1 MIIFVQNTYLFRPMK
16 RKITDALISWKN
28 NPAHKPLILQGARQ
42 VGKSYILEQFGR
54 QHYKNYVKVS
64 LDLVPDVRNFLKDN
78 INPLEII
85 AYLESMYNTRI
96 LPHETLVILDEIQDC
111 KRALLA
117 LKYFQEDYPQY
128 DIAAAG
134 SLLGVAVN
142 SGDKPNEET
151 EDQPEENEEEAF
163 SYPVG
168 KVEELRLYPMDF
180 EEFLW
185 ATGNDILAGEIRTH
199 FATNKTM
206 PASVHALALDLYQ
219 KYLIVGGMPESV
231 QKYIDT
237 HSYIECRAIQQSIL
251 TGYNAD
257 MAKYA
262 KPATTVKIRA
272 CFNSIPAQLA
282 KENRK
287 FQYKLA
293 KKGGTAK
300 IFGEAIEWLI
310 LAGTVHKCKL
320 ISHGFIPISAQ
331 EDDSNFKIY
340 MNDVGL
346 LGCKAQMP
354 VQMLLNSIET
364 DNTFLGSVAEN
375 YVCQALSANGIVPR
389 YWKNDNTQEVEF
401 IIQDCL
407 DVIPTE
413 VKKGRKV
420 DAISLNNF
428 RATYKCPVS
437 YRISGKN
444 FGFANGIKAIPL
456 YAVFC
461 IEAKETE

>member
-1 MIIFVQNTYLFRPMK
+1 MK
-16 RKITDALISWKN
+16 RKITQQLIDWKN
-28 NPAHKPLILQGARQ
+28 RSDHKPLILQGARQ
-42 VGKSYILEQFGR
+42 VGKTYILEEFGR
-54 QHYKNYVKVS
+54 QHYKNYIKVS
-64 LDLVPDVRNFLKDN
+64 LDLVTDVRNFLKDN

-85 AYLESMYNTRI
+85 AYLETLYNVRI
-96 LPHETLVILDEIQDC
+96 VPHDTLVILDEIQDC

-128 DIAAAG
+128 DIVAAG

-142 SGDKPNEET
+142 QRNKPDLEET
-151 EDQPEENEEEAF
+151 QEKQEEEF

-168 KVEELRLYPMDF
+168 KVDELRLYPMDF

-185 ATGNDILAGEIRTH
+185 AMNMDVLAEDIRTH
-199 FATNKTM
+199 FNSNEAM
-206 PASVHALALDLYQ
+206 PASVHHLALDYYQ
-219 KYLIVGGMPESV
+219 RYLIIGGMPESV
-231 QKYIDT
+231 GKYVET
-237 HSYIECRAIQQSIL
+237 HSYLECRTVQQSIL
-251 TGYNAD
+251 NGYNAD

-262 KPATTVKIRA
+262 KPGTTVKIRA

-293 KKGGTAK
+293 QKGGTAK

-310 LAGTVHKCKL
+310 LAGIVHKCKL
-320 ISHGFIPISAQ
+320 ISHGFIPISTQ
-331 EDDSNFKIY
+331 EDDSDFKIY
-340 MNDVGL
+340 MSDIGL
-346 LGCKAQMP
+346 LNTKAQMP
-354 VQMLLNSIET
+354 AQMLLNSIET

-375 YVCQALSANGIVPR
+375 YVAQALSANGITLR
-389 YWKNDNTQEVEF
+389 YWKNDNTQEVEY
-401 IIQDCL
+401 ILQDGMS
-407 DVIPTE
+407 VIPLE

-420 DAISLNNF
+420 DAISMNNF
-428 RATYKCPVS
+428 KKTYKCPFA

-444 FGFANGIKAIPL
+444 FGMANDIKSVPL

-461 IEAKETE
+461 IEARE

>member
-1 MIIFVQNTYLFRPMK
+1 MK
-16 RKITDALISWKN
+16 RKITQQLIDWKN
-28 NPAHKPLILQGARQ
+28 RSDHKPLILQGARQ
-42 VGKSYILEQFGR
+42 VGKTYILEEFGR
-54 QHYKNYVKVS
+54 QHYKNYIKVS
-64 LDLVPDVRNFLKDN
+64 LELVPDVRNFLKDN

-85 AYLESMYNTRI
+85 AYLETLYNVRI
-96 LPHETLVILDEIQDC
+96 IPHDTLVILDEIQDC

-128 DIAAAG
+128 DVVAAG

-142 SGDKPNEET
+142 QGNKPDQEET
-151 EDQPEENEEEAF
+151 QEKQEEEF

-168 KVEELRLYPMDF
+168 KVDELRLYPMDF

-185 ATGNDILAGEIRTH
+185 AMNMDVLAEDIRTH
-199 FATNKTM
+199 FNSNEAM
-206 PASVHALALDLYQ
+206 PASVHQLALDYYQ
-219 KYLIVGGMPESV
+219 RYLIIGGMPESV
-231 QKYIDT
+231 GKYVET
-237 HSYIECRAIQQSIL
+237 HSYLECRTVQQSIL
-251 TGYNAD
+251 LGYNAD

-262 KPATTVKIRA
+262 KPGTTVKIRA

-293 KKGGTAK
+293 QKGGTAK

-310 LAGTVHKCKL
+310 LAGVVHKCKL

-331 EDDSNFKIY
+331 EDDSDFKIY
-340 MNDVGL
+340 MSDIGL
-346 LGCKAQMP
+346 LNTKAQMP
-354 VQMLLNSIET
+354 AQMLLNSIDT

-375 YVCQALSANGIVPR
+375 YVAQALSANGITLR
-389 YWKNDNTQEVEF
+389 YWKNDNTQEVEY
-401 IIQDCL
+401 ILQDGMS
-407 DVIPTE
+407 VIPLE

-420 DAISLNNF
+420 DAISMNNF
-428 RATYKCPVS
+428 KKTYNCPFA

-444 FGFANGIKAIPL
+444 FGMANDIKSVPL

-461 IEAKETE
+461 IEARE

>member
-1 MIIFVQNTYLFRPMK
+1 MAVMAMK
-16 RKITDALISWKN
+16 RKITQQLINWKN
-28 NPAHKPLILQGARQ
+28 RPDHKPLILQGARQ
-42 VGKSYILEQFGR
+42 VGKTYILEEFGR
-54 QHYKNYVKVS
+54 EHYKNYIKVS

-85 AYLESMYNTRI
+85 AYLETLYNVRI
-96 LPHETLVILDEIQDC
+96 VPHETLVILDEIQDC

-128 DIAAAG
+128 DIVAAG

-142 SGDKPNEET
+142 QGNKPDE
-151 EDQPEENEEEAF
+151 QEEEEQQEEEEF

-168 KVEELRLYPMDF
+168 KVDELRLYPMDF

-185 ATGNDILAGEIRTH
+185 ATGNEILAGEIRSH
-199 FATNKTM
+199 FETNEAM
-206 PASVHALALDLYQ
+206 PASVHAMALDLYQ
-219 KYLIVGGMPESV
+219 KYLIIGGMPESV
-231 QKYIDT
+231 QKWVDT
-237 HSYIECRAIQQSIL
+237 HSYLECRGVQQAIL
-251 TGYNAD
+251 LGYNAD

-293 KKGGTAK
+293 QKGGTAK

-310 LAGTVHKCKL
+310 LAGIVHKCKL

-331 EDDSNFKIY
+331 EDDSDFKIY
-340 MNDVGL
+340 MSDIGL
-346 LGCKAQMP
+346 LNTKAQMP
-354 VQMLLNSIET
+354 AQMLLNSIET
-364 DNTFLGSVAEN
+364 ENTFLGSVAEN
-375 YVCQALSANGIVPR
+375 YVAQALSANGITLR
-389 YWKNDNTQEVEF
+389 YWKNNNTQEVEY
-401 IIQDCL
+401 ILQAGMN
-407 DVIPTE
+407 VIPIE
-413 VKKGRKV
+413 VKKGKKV
-420 DAISLNNF
+420 DAISMNNF
-428 RATYKCPVS
+428 KKTYNCPFA

-444 FGFANGIKAIPL
+444 FGFAGEIKSVPL

-461 IEAKETE
+461 IEAKKDFE

>member
-1 MIIFVQNTYLFRPMK
+1 MR
-16 RKITDALISWKN
+16 RRITESLIAWKN
-28 NPAHKPLILQGARQ
+28 APAHKPLILQGARQ
-42 VGKSYILEQFGR
+42 AGKSYILEEFGR
-54 QHYKNYVKVS
+54 QHYKNYIKVS
-64 LDLVPDVRNFLKDN
+64 LDLVPEVRNFLKDN

-85 AYLESMYNTRI
+85 AYLESLYNTRI

-117 LKYFQEDYPQY
+117 LKYFQEDYPEY

-142 SGDKPNEET
+142 SGDKPEEDDEEKPQQNEQEQ
-151 EDQPEENEEEAF
+151 EPF

-168 KVEELRLYPMDF
+168 KVDELRLFPMDF

-185 ATGNDILAGEIRTH
+185 ATGNDILADEIRSH
-199 FATNKTM
+199 FASDEKM
-206 PASVHALALDLYQ
+206 PASVHSMALDLYQ

-231 QKYIDT
+231 QKFVDT
-237 HSYIECRAIQQSIL
+237 HSYIECRAVQQSIL
-251 TGYNAD
+251 IGYNAD
-257 MAKYA
+257 MAMYA

-320 ISHGFIPISAQ
+320 ISHGYIPISAQ
-331 EDDSNFKIY
+331 EDDSDFKIY

-346 LGCKAQMP
+346 LNCKAQMP
-354 VQMLLNSIET
+354 VQMLLSSIEA

-375 YVCQALSANGIVPR
+375 YVCQALAANGITPR
-389 YWKNDNTQEVEF
+389 YWKNDRTQEVEF
-401 IIQDCL
+401 ILQDGIN
-407 DVIPTE
+407 VIPME
-413 VKKGRKV
+413 VKKGKKV

-428 RATYKCPVS
+428 RITYKCPVS
-437 YRISGKN
+437 YRISSKN

>member
-1 MIIFVQNTYLFRPMK
+1 MK
-16 RKITDALISWKN
+16 RKITQKLIDWKN
-28 NPAHKPLILQGARQ
+28 TPGHKPLILQGARQ
-42 VGKSYILEQFGR
+42 VGKTYILEEFGR
-54 QHYKNYVKVS
+54 LQYKNYVKVS
-64 LDLVPDVRNFLKDN
+64 LDLVPEVRSFLRDN

-85 AYLESMYNTRI
+85 AYLETLYNTRI
-96 LPHETLVILDEIQDC
+96 VPHETLVILDEIQDC
-111 KRALLA
+111 KRALLS

-128 DIAAAG
+128 DIVAAG

-142 SGDKPNEET
+142 NGNKPE
-151 EDQPEENEEEAF
+151 EEEASEEEF

-168 KVEELRLYPMDF
+168 KVDELRLYPMDF

-185 ATGNDILAGEIRTH
+185 ATGNDILAQEIRLH
-199 FATNKTM
+199 YISNEAM
-206 PASVHALALDLYQ
+206 PASVHSLALEFYQ

-231 QKYIDT
+231 QKYVDT
-237 HSYIECRAIQQSIL
+237 HSYLECRAVQQSIL
-251 TGYNAD
+251 NGYDAD
-257 MAKYA
+257 MGKYA

-272 CFNSIPAQLA
+272 CYNSIPAQLA

-293 KKGGTAK
+293 MKGGTAK

-310 LAGTVHKCKL
+310 LAGTVFKCKL

-331 EDDSNFKIY
+331 EDDSDFKIY

-346 LGCKAQMP
+346 LNTRAQMP
-354 VQMLLNSIET
+354 AQMLLNSIDTE
-364 DNTFLGSVAEN
+364 NTFLGSVAEN
-375 YVCQALSANGIVPR
+375 YVCQALAANGITPR

-401 IIQDCL
+401 IIQDGVAVL
-407 DVIPTE
+407 PLE

-428 RATYKCPVS
+428 KKTYKCPFA

-444 FGFANGIKAIPL
+444 FGFANEIKAVPL

-461 IEAKETE
+461 IQADGE

>member
-1 MIIFVQNTYLFRPMK
+1 MK
-16 RKITDALISWKN
+16 RKITQKLVDWKN
-28 NPAHKPLILQGARQ
+28 TPGHKPLLLQGARQ
-42 VGKSYILEQFGR
+42 VGKTYILEEFGR
-54 QHYKNYVKVS
+54 EYYENYIKVS
-64 LDLVPDVRNFLKDN
+64 LDLVPDVGDFLKKN

-85 AYLESMYNTRI
+85 AFLESLYNVRI
-96 LPHETLVILDEIQDC
+96 LPHKTLVILDEIQDC

-128 DIAAAG
+128 DIVAAG

-142 SGDKPNEET
+142 QGKKPGEEDET
-151 EDQPEENEEEAF
+151 REDEF

-168 KVEELRLYPMDF
+168 KVDELHLFPMDF

-185 ATGNDILAGEIRTH
+185 ATGNDILADDIRSH
-199 FATNKTM
+199 YLSDEPM
-206 PASVHALALDLYQ
+206 PASVHSMALDMYQ
-219 KYLIVGGMPESV
+219 KYLVVGGMPESV
-231 QKYIDT
+231 QTWVDT
-237 HSYIECRAIQQSIL
+237 HSYLECRTVQQSIL
-251 TGYNAD
+251 VGYNAD

-272 CFNSIPAQLA
+272 CFDSIPSQLA

-293 KKGGTAK
+293 MKGGTAK

-310 LAGTVHKCKL
+310 LAGIVNKCKL
-320 ISHGFIPISAQ
+320 ISHGFIPVSAQ
-331 EDDSNFKIY
+331 EDDSDFKIY
-340 MNDVGL
+340 MSDVGL
-346 LGCKAQMP
+346 LNTKARMP
-354 VQMLLNSIET
+354 VQLLQNSVDA

-375 YVCQALSANGIVPR
+375 YVGQALAANGIALH
-389 YWKNDNTQEVEF
+389 YWKNDNTQEIEYVL
-401 IIQDCL
+401 QDGMN
-407 DVIPTE
+407 VIPVE

-420 DAISLNNF
+420 DAISMNNF
-428 RATYKCPVS
+428 KKTYSCPFA

-444 FGFANGIKAIPL
+444 FGFANEIKSVPL

-461 IEAKETE
+461 IETTDSSLRSE

>member
-1 MIIFVQNTYLFRPMK
+1 MVT
-16 RKITDALISWKN
+16 
-28 NPAHKPLILQGARQ
+28 
-42 VGKSYILEQFGR
+42 
-54 QHYKNYVKVS
+54 
-64 LDLVPDVRNFLKDN
+64 DVRNFLKDN

-85 AYLESMYNTRI
+85 AYLETLYNVRI
-96 LPHETLVILDEIQDC
+96 VPHDTLVILDEIQDC

-128 DIAAAG
+128 DVVAAG

-142 SGDKPNEET
+142 QRNKPDLEET
-151 EDQPEENEEEAF
+151 QEKQEEEF

-168 KVEELRLYPMDF
+168 KVDELRLYPMDF

-185 ATGNDILAGEIRTH
+185 AMNMDILAEDIRTH
-199 FATNKTM
+199 FNSNEAM
-206 PASVHALALDLYQ
+206 PASVHHLALDYYQ
-219 KYLIVGGMPESV
+219 RYLIIGGMPESV
-231 QKYIDT
+231 GKYVET
-237 HSYIECRAIQQSIL
+237 HSYLECRTVQQSIL
-251 TGYNAD
+251 NGYNAD

-262 KPATTVKIRA
+262 KPGTTVKIRA

-293 KKGGTAK
+293 QKGGTAK

-310 LAGTVHKCKL
+310 LAGIVHKCKL
-320 ISHGFIPISAQ
+320 ISHGFIPISTQ
-331 EDDSNFKIY
+331 EDDSDFKIY
-340 MNDVGL
+340 MSDIGL
-346 LGCKAQMP
+346 LNTKAQMP
-354 VQMLLNSIET
+354 AQMLLNSIET

-375 YVCQALSANGIVPR
+375 YVAQALSANGITLR
-389 YWKNDNTQEVEF
+389 YWKNDNTQEVEY
-401 IIQDCL
+401 ILQDGMS
-407 DVIPTE
+407 VIPLE

-420 DAISLNNF
+420 DAISMNNF
-428 RATYKCPVS
+428 KKTYKCPFA

-444 FGFANGIKAIPL
+444 FGMANDIKSVPL

-461 IEAKETE
+461 IEARE

>member
-1 MIIFVQNTYLFRPMK
+1 MK
-16 RKITDALISWKN
+16 RKITQKLIDWKN
-28 NPAHKPLILQGARQ
+28 TPGHKPLVLQGARQ
-42 VGKSYILEQFGR
+42 VGKTYILEEFGR
-54 QHYKNYVKVS
+54 QQYKNYIKVS
-64 LDLVPDVRNFLKDN
+64 LDLVPEVRNFLKDN
-78 INPLEII
+78 INPLEIV
-85 AYLESMYNTRI
+85 AYLETLYNTRI
-96 LPHETLVILDEIQDC
+96 VPHETLVILDEIQDC
-111 KRALLA
+111 KRALLS

-128 DIAAAG
+128 DVVAAG

-142 SGDKPNEET
+142 SGNI
-151 EDQPEENEEEAF
+151 PEEGEENNLEEEF

-168 KVEELRLYPMDF
+168 KVDELRLYPMDF

-185 ATGNDILAGEIRTH
+185 ATGNDVLAQEIRSH
-199 FATNKTM
+199 YASNEAM
-206 PASVHALALDLYQ
+206 PASVHSLALELYQ

-231 QKYIDT
+231 QKYVDT
-237 HSYIECRAIQQSIL
+237 HSYLECRTVQQSIL
-251 TGYNAD
+251 NGYNAD
-257 MAKYA
+257 MGKYA

-272 CFNSIPAQLA
+272 CYNSIPAQLA

-293 KKGGTAK
+293 MKGGTAK

-310 LAGTVHKCKL
+310 LAGNVYKCKL

-331 EDDSNFKIY
+331 EDDSDFKIY

-346 LGCKAQMP
+346 LNAKAQMP
-354 VQMLLNSIET
+354 AQMLLNSIDAE
-364 DNTFLGSVAEN
+364 NTFLGSVAEN
-375 YVCQALSANGIVPR
+375 YVCQALAANGITPR
-389 YWKNDNTQEVEF
+389 YWKNDSTQEVEF
-401 IIQDCL
+401 ILQDGMAVL
-407 DVIPTE
+407 PVE

-428 RATYKCPVS
+428 KKTYKCPFA

-444 FGFANGIKAIPL
+444 FGFSNEIKAVPL

-461 IEAKETE
+461 IEADVL

>member
-1 MIIFVQNTYLFRPMK
+1 MK
-16 RKITDALISWKN
+16 RKITQQLIDWKN
-28 NPAHKPLILQGARQ
+28 RSDHKPLILQGARQ
-42 VGKSYILEQFGR
+42 VGKTYILEEFGR
-54 QHYKNYVKVS
+54 QHYKNYIKVS
-64 LDLVPDVRNFLKDN
+64 LDLVIDVRNFLKDN

-85 AYLESMYNTRI
+85 AYLETLYNVRI
-96 LPHETLVILDEIQDC
+96 VPHDTLVILDEIQDC

-128 DIAAAG
+128 DVVAAG

-142 SGDKPNEET
+142 QGNKPDQEET
-151 EDQPEENEEEAF
+151 QEKQEEEF

-168 KVEELRLYPMDF
+168 KVDELRLYPMDF

-185 ATGNDILAGEIRTH
+185 AMNMDVLAEDIRTH
-199 FATNKTM
+199 FNSNEAM
-206 PASVHALALDLYQ
+206 PASVHHLALDYYQ
-219 KYLIVGGMPESV
+219 RYLIIGGMPESV
-231 QKYIDT
+231 GKYVET
-237 HSYIECRAIQQSIL
+237 HSYLECRTVQQSIL
-251 TGYNAD
+251 LGYNAD

-262 KPATTVKIRA
+262 KPGTTVKIRA

-293 KKGGTAK
+293 QKGGTAK

-310 LAGTVHKCKL
+310 LAGIVHKCKL
-320 ISHGFIPISAQ
+320 ISHGFIPISTQ
-331 EDDSNFKIY
+331 EDDSDFKIY
-340 MNDVGL
+340 MSDIGL
-346 LGCKAQMP
+346 LNTKAQMP
-354 VQMLLNSIET
+354 AQMLLNSIET

-375 YVCQALSANGIVPR
+375 YVAQALSANGITLR
-389 YWKNDNTQEVEF
+389 YWKNDNTQEVEY
-401 IIQDCL
+401 ILQDGMS
-407 DVIPTE
+407 VIPLE

-420 DAISLNNF
+420 DAISMNNF
-428 RATYKCPVS
+428 KKTYKCPFA

-444 FGFANGIKAIPL
+444 FGMANDIKSVPL

-461 IEAKETE
+461 IEARE

>member
-1 MIIFVQNTYLFRPMK
+1 MK
-16 RKITDALISWKN
+16 RKLTQKLTEWKN
-28 NPAHKPLILQGARQ
+28 RPDHKPLILQGARQ
-42 VGKSYILEQFGR
+42 VGKTYILEEFGR
-54 QHYKNYVKVS
+54 NHYKNYIKVS
-64 LDLVPDVRNFLKDN
+64 LDLVTDVTNFLKDN
-78 INPLEII
+78 INPIEII
-85 AYLESMYNTRI
+85 AYLESLYNQRI

-117 LKYFQEDYPQY
+117 LKYFKEDYPQY
-128 DIAAAG
+128 DIVAAG

-142 SGDKPNEET
+142 QGNKPNEDEKT
-151 EDQPEENEEEAF
+151 DKKDDDEF

-168 KVEELRLYPMDF
+168 MVDELNLFPMDF

-185 ATGNDILAGEIRTH
+185 ATGNDILSQEIRSH
-199 FATNKTM
+199 YEANEAM
-206 PASVHALALDLYQ
+206 PASVHSLALDLYQ
-219 KYLIVGGMPESV
+219 KYLVIGGMPESV
-231 QKYIDT
+231 QKWVDT
-237 HSYIECRAIQQSIL
+237 
-251 TGYNAD
+251 
-257 MAKYA
+257 
-262 KPATTVKIRA
+262 KIRA

-293 KKGGTAK
+293 MKGGTAK

-320 ISHGFIPISAQ
+320 ITHGFIPISAQ
-331 EDDSNFKIY
+331 EDHSDFKIY
-340 MNDVGL
+340 MSDVGL
-346 LGCKAQMP
+346 LNTKTQMP
-354 VQMLLNSIET
+354 VQMLLSAIET

-375 YVCQALSANGIVPR
+375 YVGQALAANGIALR

-401 IIQDCL
+401 ILQDGMN
-407 DVIPTE
+407 VIPVE
-413 VKKGRKV
+413 VKKGKKV

-428 RATYKCPVS
+428 KKTYNCPFA

-444 FGFANGIKAIPL
+444 FGFANGIKAVPL

-461 IEAKETE
+461 IEANGNLESTF

>member
-1 MIIFVQNTYLFRPMK
+1 MR
-16 RKITDALISWKN
+16 RKITEQLIGWKN
-28 NPAHKPLILQGARQ
+28 KPNHKPLILQGARQ
-42 VGKSYILEQFGR
+42 VGKTYILEEFGR
-54 QHYKNYVKVS
+54 EHYNNYIKVS
-64 LDLVPDVRNFLKDN
+64 LDLVPDVRNFLQGN

-85 AYLESMYNTRI
+85 AYLEALYNTRI
-96 LPHETLVILDEIQDC
+96 IPHETLVILDEIQDC

-117 LKYFQEDYPQY
+117 LKYFQEDHPEY

-142 SGDKPNEET
+142 QGKREDESEEG
-151 EDQPEENEEEAF
+151 EQEQVKQEEEEF

-168 KVEELRLYPMDF
+168 KVDELTLYPMDF

-185 ATGNDILAGEIRTH
+185 ATENGVLAEEIRSH
-199 FATNKTM
+199 FASDEAM
-206 PASVHALALDLYQ
+206 PASVHSMALDLYQ

-237 HSYIECRAIQQSIL
+237 HSYLECRSVQQSIL
-251 TGYNAD
+251 NGYNAD

-293 KKGGTAK
+293 MKGGTAK
-300 IFGEAIEWLI
+300 IFGEALEWLV

-320 ISHGFIPISAQ
+320 ISHGYIPISAQ
-331 EDDSNFKIY
+331 EDDSDFKIY
-340 MNDVGL
+340 MSDIGL
-346 LGCKAQMP
+346 LNTKAQMP
-354 VQMLLNSIET
+354 VQMLLNSIDAE
-364 DNTFLGSVAEN
+364 NTFLGSVAEN
-375 YVCQALSANGIVPR
+375 YVAQALSANGITLR

-401 IIQDCL
+401 ILQDGVN
-407 DVIPTE
+407 VIPVE
-413 VKKGRKV
+413 VKKGKRV
-420 DAISLNNF
+420 AAISMNNF
-428 RATYKCPVS
+428 KSTYHCPFA

-444 FGFANGIKAIPL
+444 FGYANEIKSVPL

-461 IEAKETE
+461 IEAKEVL

>member
-1 MIIFVQNTYLFRPMK
+1 MK
-16 RKITDALISWKN
+16 RKITQRLLDWKN
-28 NPAHKPLILQGARQ
+28 KPNHKPLILKGARQ
-42 VGKSYILEQFGR
+42 VGKTYILEEFGR
-54 QHYKNYVKVS
+54 EHYKNYVKVS
-64 LDLVPDVRNFLKDN
+64 LDLVPEVRDFLKDN

-85 AYLESMYNTRI
+85 AYLESLYNVRI
-96 LPHETLVILDEIQDC
+96 VPGETLVILDEIQDC

-142 SGDKPNEET
+142 KDEKKEEEDDNAQKDKE
-151 EDQPEENEEEAF
+151 QPEEEF

-168 KVEELRLYPMDF
+168 KVDELTLYPMDF

-185 ATGNDILAGEIRTH
+185 AMGSDILAGEIREH
-199 FATNKTM
+199 FESNEAM
-206 PASVHALALDLYQ
+206 PSAVHLLALEFYQ
-219 KYLIVGGMPESV
+219 KYLVIGGMPESV
-231 QKYIDT
+231 QKYVDT
-237 HSYIECRAIQQSIL
+237 HSYLECRSVQQSIL
-251 TGYNAD
+251 NGYNAD
-257 MAKYA
+257 MGKYA

-293 KKGGTAK
+293 MKGGTAK

-310 LAGTVHKCKL
+310 LAGTVYKCKL
-320 ISHGFIPISAQ
+320 ISHGYIPISAQ
-331 EDDSNFKIY
+331 EDDSDFKIY
-340 MNDVGL
+340 MADVGL
-346 LGCKAQMP
+346 LNAKAQMP
-354 VQMLLNSIET
+354 AAMLLHSIDA

-375 YVCQALSANGIVPR
+375 YVCQALVTNGITPR

-401 IIQDCL
+401 ILQDGINAVPV
-407 DVIPTE
+407 D
-413 VKKGRKV
+413 VKKGKKV
-420 DAISLNNF
+420 DAISMNNF
-428 RATYKCPVS
+428 KKTYKCPFA
-437 YRISGKN
+437 YRISSKN
-444 FGFANGIKAIPL
+444 FGYGNEIKAVPL

-461 IEAKETE
+461 IEANEMAE

>member
-1 MIIFVQNTYLFRPMK
+1 MK
-16 RKITDALISWKN
+16 RKITQRLIDWKN
-28 NPAHKPLILQGARQ
+28 QPGHKPLILQGARQ
-42 VGKSYILEQFGR
+42 VGKTYILEEFGR
-54 QHYKNYVKVS
+54 DYYKNYVKVS
-64 LDLVPDVRNFLKDN
+64 LDLVPDVGNFLKSN
-78 INPLEII
+78 INPMEII
-85 AYLESMYNTRI
+85 AFLEALYNVRI

-128 DIAAAG
+128 DIVAAG
-134 SLLGVAVN
+134 SLLGVAIN
-142 SGDKPNEET
+142 QGNIPEEEDKNEEK
-151 EDQPEENEEEAF
+151 EEF

-168 KVEELRLYPMDF
+168 KVDELSLFPMDF

-185 ATGNDILAGEIRTH
+185 ATGNDILAQEIRSH
-199 FATNKTM
+199 FLSNEAM
-206 PASVHALALDLYQ
+206 PASVHSLALDLYQ
-219 KYLIVGGMPESV
+219 KYLVVGGMPESV
-231 QKYIDT
+231 QKWVDT
-237 HSYIECRAIQQSIL
+237 NSYLECRTVQQSIL
-251 TGYNAD
+251 VGYNGD

-293 KKGGTAK
+293 MKGGTAK

-331 EDDSNFKIY
+331 EDDSDFKIY
-340 MNDVGL
+340 MSDIGL
-346 LGCKAQMP
+346 LNTKAQMP
-354 VQMLLNSIET
+354 VPMLLSSIET

-375 YVCQALSANGIVPR
+375 YVGQALRANGITLR
-389 YWKNDNTQEVEF
+389 YWKNDNTQEVEY
-401 IIQDCL
+401 ILQDGTN
-407 DVIPTE
+407 VIPVE

-428 RATYKCPVS
+428 KKTYNCPFA

-444 FGFANGIKAIPL
+444 FGFANEIKSVPL

-461 IEAKETE
+461 IEAKEG

>member
-1 MIIFVQNTYLFRPMK
+1 MK
-16 RKITDALISWKN
+16 RKITQKLIDWKN
-28 NPAHKPLILQGARQ
+28 TPGHKPLILQGARQ
-42 VGKSYILEQFGR
+42 VGKTYILEEFGR
-54 QHYKNYVKVS
+54 LQYKNYVKVS
-64 LDLVPDVRNFLKDN
+64 LDLVPEVRSFLRDN

-85 AYLESMYNTRI
+85 AYLETLYNTRI
-96 LPHETLVILDEIQDC
+96 VPHETLVILDEIQDC
-111 KRALLA
+111 KRALLS

-128 DIAAAG
+128 DIVAAG

-142 SGDKPNEET
+142 SGNKPGEEAS
-151 EDQPEENEEEAF
+151 EEEF

-168 KVEELRLYPMDF
+168 KVDELRLYPMDF

-185 ATGNDILAGEIRTH
+185 ATGNDILAQEIRLH
-199 FATNKTM
+199 YISNEAM
-206 PASVHALALDLYQ
+206 PASVHSLALEFYQ

-231 QKYIDT
+231 QKYVDT
-237 HSYIECRAIQQSIL
+237 HSYLECRAVQQSIL
-251 TGYNAD
+251 NGYDAD
-257 MAKYA
+257 MGKYA

-272 CFNSIPAQLA
+272 CYNSIPAQLA

-293 KKGGTAK
+293 MKGGTAK

-310 LAGTVHKCKL
+310 LAGTVFKCKL

-331 EDDSNFKIY
+331 EDDSDFKIY

-346 LGCKAQMP
+346 LNTRAQMP
-354 VQMLLNSIET
+354 AQMLLNSIDTE
-364 DNTFLGSVAEN
+364 NTFLGSVAEN
-375 YVCQALSANGIVPR
+375 YVCQALAANGITPR

-401 IIQDCL
+401 IIQDGVAVL
-407 DVIPTE
+407 PLE

-428 RATYKCPVS
+428 KKTYKCPFA

-444 FGFANGIKAIPL
+444 FGFANEIKAVPL

-461 IEAKETE
+461 IQADGE

>member
-1 MIIFVQNTYLFRPMK
+1 MK
-16 RKITDALISWKN
+16 RKITQQLIDWKDR
-28 NPAHKPLILQGARQ
+28 PGHKPLILQGARQ
-42 VGKSYILEQFGR
+42 VGKTYILEAFGR
-54 QHYKNYVKVS
+54 EYYKNYIKVS

-85 AYLESMYNTRI
+85 AYLETLYNERI
-96 LPHETLVILDEIQDC
+96 VPHETLVILDEIQDC

-128 DIAAAG
+128 DIIAAG

-142 SGDKPNEET
+142 QGNKPDEEQDKEKKSGEQK
-151 EDQPEENEEEAF
+151 EEEF

-168 KVEELRLYPMDF
+168 KVDELRMYPMDF

-185 ATGNDILAGEIRTH
+185 ATGNDILAGEIRSH
-199 FATNKTM
+199 YASNEAM
-206 PASVHALALDLYQ
+206 PSSVHLMALDLYQ

-231 QKYIDT
+231 SKYIET
-237 HSYIECRAIQQSIL
+237 HSFLECRTVQQSIL
-251 TGYNAD
+251 NGYNAD

-293 KKGGTAK
+293 MKGGTAK

-310 LAGTVHKCKL
+310 LAGIVHKCKL
-320 ISHGFIPISAQ
+320 ISHGYIPISAQ
-331 EDDSNFKIY
+331 EDDSDFKVY
-340 MNDVGL
+340 MSDVGL
-346 LGCKAQMP
+346 LNTKAQVP
-354 VQMLLNSIET
+354 AQMLLNSIET

-375 YVCQALSANGIVPR
+375 YVAQALSANGITLR
-389 YWKNDNTQEVEF
+389 YWKNNNTQEVEY
-401 IIQDCL
+401 IIQDGMC
-407 DVIPTE
+407 VIPVE

-428 RATYKCPVS
+428 KKTYKCPFA

-444 FGFANGIKAIPL
+444 FGFVNEIKSVPL

-461 IEAKETE
+461 ISDVQPV

>member
-1 MIIFVQNTYLFRPMK
+1 MVT
-16 RKITDALISWKN
+16 
-28 NPAHKPLILQGARQ
+28 
-42 VGKSYILEQFGR
+42 
-54 QHYKNYVKVS
+54 
-64 LDLVPDVRNFLKDN
+64 DVRNFLKDN

-85 AYLESMYNTRI
+85 AYLETLYNVRI
-96 LPHETLVILDEIQDC
+96 VPHDTLVILDEIQDC

-128 DIAAAG
+128 DIVAAG

-142 SGDKPNEET
+142 QGNKPDQEET
-151 EDQPEENEEEAF
+151 QEKQEEEF

-168 KVEELRLYPMDF
+168 KVDELRLYPMDF

-185 ATGNDILAGEIRTH
+185 AMNMDVLAEDIRTH
-199 FATNKTM
+199 FNSNEAM
-206 PASVHALALDLYQ
+206 PASVHHLALDYYQ
-219 KYLIVGGMPESV
+219 RYLIIGGMPESV
-231 QKYIDT
+231 GKYVET
-237 HSYIECRAIQQSIL
+237 HSYLECRTVQQSIL
-251 TGYNAD
+251 LGYNAD

-262 KPATTVKIRA
+262 KPGTTVKIRA

-293 KKGGTAK
+293 QKGGTAK

-310 LAGTVHKCKL
+310 LAGIVHKCKL
-320 ISHGFIPISAQ
+320 ISHGFIPISTQ
-331 EDDSNFKIY
+331 EDDSDFKIY
-340 MNDVGL
+340 MSDIGL
-346 LGCKAQMP
+346 LNTKAQMP
-354 VQMLLNSIET
+354 AQMLLNSIET

-375 YVCQALSANGIVPR
+375 YVAQALSANGITLR
-389 YWKNDNTQEVEF
+389 YWKNDNTQEVEY
-401 IIQDCL
+401 ILQDGMS
-407 DVIPTE
+407 VIPLE

-420 DAISLNNF
+420 DAISMNNF
-428 RATYKCPVS
+428 KKTYKCPFA

-444 FGFANGIKAIPL
+444 FGLANDIKSVPL

-461 IEAKETE
+461 IEARE

>member
-1 MIIFVQNTYLFRPMK
+1 MK
-16 RKITDALISWKN
+16 RKITQQLIDWKN
-28 NPAHKPLILQGARQ
+28 RSDHKPLILQGARQ
-42 VGKSYILEQFGR
+42 VGKTYILEEFGR
-54 QHYKNYVKVS
+54 QHYKNYIKVS
-64 LDLVPDVRNFLKDN
+64 LDLVTDVRKFLKDN

-85 AYLESMYNTRI
+85 AYLETLYNVRI
-96 LPHETLVILDEIQDC
+96 VPHDTLVILDEIQDC

-128 DIAAAG
+128 DVVAAG

-142 SGDKPNEET
+142 QGNKPDQEET
-151 EDQPEENEEEAF
+151 QEKQEEEF

-168 KVEELRLYPMDF
+168 KVDELRLYPMDF

-185 ATGNDILAGEIRTH
+185 AMNMDVLAEDIRTH
-199 FATNKTM
+199 FNSNEAM
-206 PASVHALALDLYQ
+206 PASVHQLALDYYQ
-219 KYLIVGGMPESV
+219 RYLIIGGMPESV
-231 QKYIDT
+231 GKYVET
-237 HSYIECRAIQQSIL
+237 HSYLECRTVQQSIL
-251 TGYNAD
+251 LGYNAD

-262 KPATTVKIRA
+262 KPGTTVKIRA

-293 KKGGTAK
+293 QKGGTAK

-310 LAGTVHKCKL
+310 LAGVVHKCKL

-331 EDDSNFKIY
+331 EDDSDFKIY
-340 MNDVGL
+340 MSDIGL
-346 LGCKAQMP
+346 LNTKAQMP
-354 VQMLLNSIET
+354 AQMLLNSIDT

-375 YVCQALSANGIVPR
+375 YVAQALSANGITLR
-389 YWKNDNTQEVEF
+389 YWKNDNTQEVEY
-401 IIQDCL
+401 ILQDGMS
-407 DVIPTE
+407 VIPLE

-420 DAISLNNF
+420 DAISMNNF
-428 RATYKCPVS
+428 KKTYNCPFA

-444 FGFANGIKAIPL
+444 FGMANDIKSVPL

-461 IEAKETE
+461 IEARE

>member
-1 MIIFVQNTYLFRPMK
+1 MK
-16 RKITDALISWKN
+16 RKITQQLIDWKN
-28 NPAHKPLILQGARQ
+28 RPDHKPLIVQGARQ
-42 VGKSYILEQFGR
+42 VGKTYILEEFGR
-54 QHYKNYVKVS
+54 QHYKNYIKVS

-85 AYLESMYNTRI
+85 AYLETLYNVRI
-96 LPHETLVILDEIQDC
+96 IPHDTLVILDEVQDC

-128 DIAAAG
+128 DVVAAG

-142 SGDKPNEET
+142 QGNEPDQEET
-151 EDQPEENEEEAF
+151 QEKQEEEF

-168 KVEELRLYPMDF
+168 KVDELRLYPMDF

-185 ATGNDILAGEIRTH
+185 AMNMDILAEDIRTH
-199 FATNKTM
+199 FNSNEAM
-206 PASVHALALDLYQ
+206 PASVHQLALDYYQ
-219 KYLIVGGMPESV
+219 QYLIIGGMPESV
-231 QKYIDT
+231 GKYVET
-237 HSYIECRAIQQSIL
+237 HSYLECRTVQQSIL
-251 TGYNAD
+251 LGYNAD

-262 KPATTVKIRA
+262 KPGTTVKIRA

-293 KKGGTAK
+293 QKGGTAK

-310 LAGTVHKCKL
+310 LAGVVHKCKL

-331 EDDSNFKIY
+331 EDDSDFKIY
-340 MNDVGL
+340 MSDIGL
-346 LGCKAQMP
+346 LNTKAQMP
-354 VQMLLNSIET
+354 AQMLLNSIET

-375 YVCQALSANGIVPR
+375 YVAQALSANGITLR
-389 YWKNDNTQEVEF
+389 YWKNDNTQEVEY
-401 IIQDCL
+401 ILQDGMS
-407 DVIPTE
+407 VIPLE

-420 DAISLNNF
+420 DAISMNNF
-428 RATYKCPVS
+428 KKTYQCPFA

-444 FGFANGIKAIPL
+444 FGMANDIKSVPL

-461 IEAKETE
+461 IEARE